1 MKYNKDRIKYRL
13 CAKSNKGITLIALI
27 VTIVV
32 LLILAGITIASITG
46 NNAPIDKAGQ
56 AKNSTE
62 INAEIE
68 ELQQVISN
76 AESKSF
82 IHGNFSGN
90 ADVSDI
96 KAALTNYVKDSSVIT
111 GNAPWQIESK
121 KSGVKFLINQNYEV
135 IEMPEKTG
143 IATEMG
149 VQVGDFVNYKAGNW
163 TQEDLEK
170 LGVKFDS
177 TGNIIDYGSIYMG
190 EDLFSN
196 TANRFKFGGFTND
209 ANKVIEKKFTNSKD
223 ESINVYSSYNCLFS
237 GGWRVLNKNDDGSI
251 NIVHAGTPEGFWHY
265 NLANKSIQIINDRD
279 WSMYE
284 DKKYCKSGMA
294 HILTKEE
301 IESIP
306 QNNSLRKTG
315 NYYYLPNYY
324 NAGGLYYINNTGYMG
339 GWSLHALG
347 IRPVV
352 TLKAECLFQNVN
364 DENTT
369 THNTQETAWN
379 LVI

>member
-1 MKYNKDRIKYRL
+1 MKY
-13 CAKSNKGITLIALI
+13 NKGITLIALI

-56 AKNSTE
+56 AKNATE

-76 AESKSF
+76 AGSKSF

-121 KSGVKFLINQNYEV
+121 KSGVKYLIKQDHEV
-135 IEMPEKTG
+135 IEMPERTG
-143 IATEMG
+143 SVTEMQ
-149 VQVGDFVNYKAGNW
+149 VKVGDFVNYDAGTW
-163 TQEDLEK
+163 TQEEIDS
-170 LGVKFDS
+170 LGTLYS
-177 TGNIIDYGSIYMG
+177 G
-190 EDLFSN
+190 EDLPDSTN
-196 TANRFKFGGFTND
+196 NYTFGGFKVGQSRNDSITPIENDSYTN
-209 ANKVIEKKFTNSKD
+209 IF
-223 ESINVYSSYNCLFS
+223 SS
-237 GGWRVLNKNDDGSI
+237 GWRVLSFNNDGSVSI
-251 NIVHAGTPEGFWHY
+251 IHAGTTESYYHY
-265 NLANKSIQIINDRD
+265 TSNNISLYILKGEENASINTDLYSIRN
-279 WSMYE
+279 WTMYE
-284 DKKYCKSGMA
+284 NLKYAKQNTA
-294 HILTKEE
+294 HLINYEE
-301 IESIP
+301 AFNITNS
-306 QNNSLRKTG
+306 NNSSDNSLRTIG
-315 NYYYLPNYY
+315 TYYWLADMGDKYLRFVMPDGPIRGTQ
-324 NAGGLYYINNTGYMG
+324 AWKM
-339 GWSLHALG
+339 G